1 MGKNAEGPTIIW
13 DEKVFRG
20 VGDFF
25 CFCGIKNK
33 I

>member
-1 MGKNAEGPTIIW
+1 MGKNAEGPTFTW

-20 VGDFF
+20 AGDWVL
-25 CFCGIKNK
+25 CGIKNK